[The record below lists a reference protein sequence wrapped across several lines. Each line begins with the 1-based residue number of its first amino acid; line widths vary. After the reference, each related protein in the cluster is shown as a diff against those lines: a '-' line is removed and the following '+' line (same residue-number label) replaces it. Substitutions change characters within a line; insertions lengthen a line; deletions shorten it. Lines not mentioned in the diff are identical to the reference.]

1 MIFQEGHKYGV
12 FLNHSILYN
21 QGLGNDDADYSG
33 YIYNNNRI
41 DFCNDICGANA
52 LLYREI
58 ADRKTFAQDAE
69 SMSFDIQNGNYAGL
83 IQGKYMNEFYGE
95 TEPTGYHAL
104 GDYVE
109 AAFFYKVYD
118 TKGYTEKA
126 NKQKAI
132 MDESRVKMK
141 ELTVFAD
148 KADKM
153 FMISE

>member
-1 MIFQEGHKYGV
+1 MSKDTNKKVKKKKDPVIILLDIIIIVLIFAMIYV
-12 FLNHSILYN
+12 
-21 QGLGNDDADYSG
+21 
-33 YIYNNNRI
+33 
-41 DFCNDICGANA
+41 GANA

-58 ADRKTFAQDAE
+58 ADRKTFAQDAK
-69 SMSFDIQNGNYAGL
+69 SMSFDIRNGNYAGL

-95 TEPTGYHAL
+95 TEPAGYHAL

-118 TKGYTEKA
+118 TKGYAEKA